1 MGSTGNGAAL
11 GRGSNIKGVYM
22 KINPAGAR
30 AALVFTCFVL
40 IISLLSCSPK
50 CVVRGRVMDA
60 ETQQPIQGA
69 AVAIRWFSDGSEQQP
84 AETVTLDAVQAL
96 SDEKGIIKIPQYPDR
111 KYILGVYKNGYICW
125 SSRDIFSIAS
135 GAPGAEIYHKRK
147 NHQLKEGMTI
157 DLTPLNKRY
166 PRNLHAGFTM
176 MVAGESTDTDSGPFH
191 QAIQPE
197 YQLWRENLR
206 KDFQKQVGA
215 K

>member
-1 MGSTGNGAAL
+1 
-11 GRGSNIKGVYM
+11 M
-22 KINPAGAR
+22 KINPASGR
-30 AALVFTCFVL
+30 GALVFTFLVV

-50 CVVRGRVMDA
+50 FVVRGRVVDGQ
-60 ETQQPIQGA
+60 TQKPIQGA
-69 AVAIRWFSDGSEQQP
+69 AVAIRWITDDSEQQP
-84 AETVTLDAVQAL
+84 AEIVTLEAVQSL
-96 SDEKGIIKIPQYPDR
+96 SDEKGVFKIPQYPDG

-125 SSRDIFSIAS
+125 SSRDIFSIGPGAS
-135 GAPGAEIYHKRK
+135 GTELYQKRK
-147 NHQLKEGMTI
+147 NHQLKEGMQI
-157 DLTPLNKRY
+157 ELTPLNQRH